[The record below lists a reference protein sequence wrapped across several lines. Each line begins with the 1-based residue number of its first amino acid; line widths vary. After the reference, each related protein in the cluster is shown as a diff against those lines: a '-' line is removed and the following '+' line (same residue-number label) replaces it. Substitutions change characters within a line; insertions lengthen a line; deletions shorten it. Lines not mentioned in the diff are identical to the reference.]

1 MRFLYKILQMR
12 TIINI
17 VLIVVIAVVGYNY
30 FFGNKS
36 EKSDSQEIVNQVK
49 DLGRS
54 IGDLI
59 KSEKEKMD
67 EGKYDGVLDKAR
79 SIFDKIESQL
89 NSRDSAQN
97 QEFREL
103 EHDLSDIQHKVED
116 TGDSTLTDQEKEEL
130 KRELQILL
138 DKAEK
143 LLNSTTGNH
152 E

>member
-1 MRFLYKILQMR
+1 MR